1 MSKVY
6 PHNATR
12 RGAGE
17 ACQRSLRRLR
27 TDHLD
32 LYLLHWRGSVP
43 IEETLEAFQALRA
56 AGLILEYGV
65 SNFDVDDMEEALAV
79 PGGEAIAT
87 DQVLY
92 NLRYRGIELDLM
104 PWCRAHGIPIMA
116 YSPFEHS
123 PAEPRGMLDH
133 PSLVAIA
140 KRHSATPAQIA
151 LAWVLRHP
159 DVIAIPKAA
168 DASHIRQNREALDLV
183 LSKQDLEILDR
194 AFPPPHSKVPL
205 AMR

>member
-1 MSKVY
+1 
-6 PHNATR
+6 
-12 RGAGE
+12 
-17 ACQRSLRRLR
+17 
-27 TDHLD
+27 
-32 LYLLHWRGSVP
+32 
-43 IEETLEAFQALRA
+43 
-56 AGLILEYGV
+56 
-65 SNFDVDDMEEALAV
+65 
-79 PGGEAIAT
+79 
-87 DQVLY
+87 
-92 NLRYRGIELDLM
+92 
-104 PWCRAHGIPIMA
+104 
-116 YSPFEHS
+116 
-123 PAEPRGMLDH
+123 MLDH